1 MRGSATIAAVGALAL
16 PFGAAAQTP
25 PDAAALKAIEAG
37 VPPQSWYPEG
47 YYDVRIA
54 AEAERREIRVATKDL
69 LHDWDDGEGK
79 RYDVID
85 CVAEP
90 PPVLEVDPVTA
101 RYGFV
106 ASEVARI
113 RANLGQLKF
122 PAALYAEPLLAFEK
136 AKVEEA
142 AAAPDPQAEAAQIA
156 EWEAAVAAAERAGT
170 EPPPFAA
177 EAEAR
182 GDDGGSGDGE
192 GEYED
197 PYAALAKAIEANRQR
212 QAPKLTR
219 VVAEGG
225 CGAGGAGPVIVRT
238 VPPLGEVLLVNAFA
252 FNVCTRKTANP
263 WDRFACKWAEIET
276 GVEKDLV
283 GRYVYQVRWPDG
295 AVRKGTRDIVPEY
308 NTDQA
313 VTVTFKKTGS

>member
-1 MRGSATIAAVGALAL
+1 MHKAAMIAAIAALTL
-16 PFGAAAQTP
+16 PFGAFAQTP

-54 AEAERREIRVATKDL
+54 AEAEQREEQVATKDL
-69 LHDWDDGEGK
+69 LHDWGDGEGK

-85 CVAEP
+85 CGAEP
-90 PPVLEVDPVTA
+90 PPALEVDPVTA

-113 RANLGQLKF
+113 RDDLRRLKF

-136 AKVEEA
+136 VQIEEA
-142 AAAPDPQAEAAQIA
+142 AAAPDPQAEAARIT

-170 EPPPFAA
+170 EPPPFEPDT
-177 EAEAR
+177 EAT
-182 GDDGGSGDGE
+182 DDGE

-197 PYAALAKAIEANRQR
+197 PYSALAKAIEANRQR
-212 QAPKLTR
+212 LAPKLTR

-225 CGAGGAGPVIVRT
+225 CGAGGAGPVIVKT

-252 FNVCTRKTANP
+252 FKVCTRKAANP
-263 WDRFACKWAEIET
+263 WDRFACKWTEIET
-276 GVEKDLV
+276 GVEKDLA

-295 AVRKGTRDIVPEY
+295 TVRKGTRDIVPEY
-308 NTDQA
+308 DTDEA
-313 VTVTFKKTGS
+313 VTVTFKKVGS